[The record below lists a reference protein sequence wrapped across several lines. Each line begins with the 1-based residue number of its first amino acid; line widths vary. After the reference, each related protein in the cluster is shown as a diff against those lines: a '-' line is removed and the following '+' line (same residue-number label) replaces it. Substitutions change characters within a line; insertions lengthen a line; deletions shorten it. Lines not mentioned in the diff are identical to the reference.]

1 MTQNITKEIPNTIT
15 CLNLL
20 CGCLAVISA
29 FSTEPAY
36 GLAGYQ
42 WAFIFIGL
50 ATVFDFCDGAMA
62 RLIHAYS
69 PLGKELDS
77 LSDLISFGLAP
88 SMLLYVTISNMSA
101 NSWLAYASLAIAI
114 CGGIRLAKFNIDTR
128 QTSEFIGLPIPAN
141 AIFWIGAVDWIH
153 TCGYPADWMIM
164 AAIALMAWL
173 MLSPLHMFSLKFK
186 NFSVRD
192 NYMRY
197 AVIIAAVALVAIFHL
212 PGFSLAILLYIL
224 AATIYN
230 LTSSKR

>member
-1 MTQNITKEIPNTIT
+1 MTLNIKKEIPNTIT

-29 FSTEPAY
+29 FSTGTAC
-36 GLAGYQ
+36 GLAGYR

-77 LSDLISFGLAP
+77 LSDLVSFGLAP
-88 SMLLYVTISNMSA
+88 SMLLYVTISNLSA
-101 NSWLAYASLAIAI
+101 NPWIAYASLAIAV
-114 CGGIRLAKFNIDTR
+114 CGGIRLARFNIDTR
-128 QTSEFIGLPIPAN
+128 QATEFIGLPIPAN
-141 AIFWIGAVDWIH
+141 AIFWIGAIDWIH
-153 TCGYPADWMIM
+153 TCGYPSDWMLII
-164 AAIALMAWL
+164 AIVLMSWL

-192 NYMRY
+192 NYIRY
-197 AVIIAAVALVAIFHL
+197 AVIIAAVALVAIFRL

-230 LTSSKR
+230 LISSKR